1 MNETSADGGEEAPAA
16 RPPAPEMKLSTAVK
30 MGLGSTVTKL
40 LEKRDAAR
48 SEALHEIDE
57 GGHTVTHWAAKVGNI
72 EIFRA
77 LLDAGAPF
85 DVASSDKVA
94 MFPLHW
100 ASTEGHLRVMR
111 ELVDRGADVDA
122 RDAQGCTALLI
133 AAQYGQADAAAYLI
147 KARAL
152 SRGEEADVTSLSFPS
167 PHSDENARARRCFL
181 FFFGR
186 PARRRSARTSR
197 SSTSTRTR
205 RSTGR
210 RTRATSTSSGCS
222 TTSACRTRRPTRTGR
237 RRSTSPRCAATSR
250 RSSTSSTSSARRPRR
265 STRTA
270 RRRSSSRPRRAT
282 RPSSRRCARRCRSSR
297 WAGRRG
303 CASAARRAA
312 RSARSWAGASP
323 RR

>member
-111 ELVDRGADVDA
+111 EPLYDTLASMHNIRHMLDLMAELRGKI
-122 RDAQGCTALLI
+122 LN
-133 AAQYGQADAAAYLI
+133 
-147 KARAL
+147 
-152 SRGEEADVTSLSFPS
+152 
-167 PHSDENARARRCFL
+167 DEL
-181 FFFGR
+181 
-186 PARRRSARTSR
+186 
-197 SSTSTRTR
+197 
-205 RSTGR
+205 
-210 RTRATSTSSGCS
+210 
-222 TTSACRTRRPTRTGR
+222 
-237 RRSTSPRCAATSR
+237 
-250 RSSTSSTSSARRPRR
+250 
-265 STRTA
+265 
-270 RRRSSSRPRRAT
+270 
-282 RPSSRRCARRCRSSR
+282 
-297 WAGRRG
+297 
-303 CASAARRAA
+303 
-312 RSARSWAGASP
+312 
-323 RR
+323 

>member
-111 ELVDRGADVDA
+111 ELVHRGADVDA

-133 AAQYGQADAAAYLI
+133 AAHVALDPDEPVPPLAKPQHRVFDA
-147 KARAL
+147 
-152 SRGEEADVTSLSFPS
+152 SFAFGFIIFLV
-167 PHSDENARARRCFL
+167 HCFGL
-181 FFFGR
+181 FWG
-186 PARRRSARTSR
+186 
-197 SSTSTRTR
+197 
-205 RSTGR
+205 TGK
-210 RTRATSTSSGCS
+210 
-222 TTSACRTRRPTRTGR
+222 
-237 RRSTSPRCAATSR
+237 
-250 RSSTSSTSSARRPRR
+250 
-265 STRTA
+265 
-270 RRRSSSRPRRAT
+270 
-282 RPSSRRCARRCRSSR
+282 
-297 WAGRRG
+297 
-303 CASAARRAA
+303 ARRAA
-312 RSARSWAGASP
+312 RSTAPRQRQRRGLIFSLGSASKTISLFFVP
-323 RR
+323 T